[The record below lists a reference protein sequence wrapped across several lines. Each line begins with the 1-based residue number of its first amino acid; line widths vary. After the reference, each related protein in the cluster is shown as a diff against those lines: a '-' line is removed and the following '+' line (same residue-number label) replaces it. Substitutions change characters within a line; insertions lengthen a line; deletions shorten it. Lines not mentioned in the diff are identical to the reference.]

1 MKLKLNFLRGGG
13 AKQKTFCEGSM
24 DIFFWNCTMSFIN
37 NALFN
42 LVSFTLFRTIG
53 IFSYHDFIQWLLA
66 ELTNL
71 VR

>member
-1 MKLKLNFLRGGG
+1 
-13 AKQKTFCEGSM
+13 
-24 DIFFWNCTMSFIN
+24 MSFFN

-66 ELTNL
+66 ELTYL
-71 VR
+71 IR